1 MAWVSWEKL
10 CAFKAC
16 GGMGFNSLKEFN
28 LAMLAEQGWQLQQK
42 KNSLVYHVL
51 KSKYFPN
58 CDFSQATLGSNPSFT
73 WRSIMVAQAI
83 VNHGLWWRI
92 GNGEKVRV
100 WGDKWLPIPS
110 RY

>member
-28 LAMLAEQGWQLQQK
+28 LAMLAKQGWQLQQK

-51 KSKYFPN
+51 KSK
-58 CDFSQATLGSNPSFT
+58 
-73 WRSIMVAQAI
+73 
-83 VNHGLWWRI
+83 
-92 GNGEKVRV
+92 
-100 WGDKWLPIPS
+100 
-110 RY
+110 